1 MMNNNK
7 NYTIVFNN
15 ERKSKHNLQMAGKN
29 VLGEENP
36 RISDYYNN
44 KFKKNQK
51 TMENIDEEED
61 DDELDHNAE
70 NKKVDN
76 FVHSAKK
83 I

>member
-1 MMNNNK
+1 MNNNK
-7 NYTIVFNN
+7 NYTIVFHN

-29 VLGEENP
+29 VLGEENSS
-36 RISDYYNN
+36 ISDYYNK

-51 TMENIDEEED
+51 PMDNIDEEEN
-61 DDELDHNAE
+61 DDELDQNAE